1 MKLSVANGYQRREPG
16 QRLFFLA
23 VFAVC
28 WFYIS
33 PVSAQTVTAQS
44 QNEKLIVGVSEWAPY
59 NGYDLPGHGLLTD
72 IVQVALKRAGYA
84 STAEK
89 MPWSRVIK
97 GASRGDVDIIPGIWH
112 KEERAE
118 TIAYGPVLA
127 KARLVLISHPESP
140 YAIETLDDLNNL
152 RVGIVKDY
160 AYPQHFLNATHFI
173 QDFSPNLD
181 SNLSKL
187 ARGRIDAILGDELVA
202 RHTSHQL
209 FEGMIEFRYS
219 RQTLGSKDIF
229 LGVSKANPDHK
240 RILDLFVKAISEM
253 KSDGTYDT
261 ILKKHKMLE
270 LNNPS

>member
-1 MKLSVANGYQRREPG
+1 MKRIVGKEYTRCKLG
-16 QRLFFLA
+16 QLLLLLA
-23 VFAVC
+23 VFCVC
-28 WFYIS
+28 RLCIS
-33 PVSAQTVTAQS
+33 PVSAQATISSS
-44 QNEKLIVGVSEWAPY
+44 QNKKLIVGVSEWAPY

-72 IVQVALKRAGYA
+72 IVQVALTRAGYD

-97 GASRGDVDIIPGIWH
+97 GASRGEIDIIPGIWY
-112 KEERAE
+112 KEKRAK

-140 YAIETLDDLNNL
+140 YVIETLNDLNHL

-173 QDFSPNLD
+173 KDLSPNLD

-187 ARGRIDAILGDELVA
+187 ARGRIDAALGDELVA
-202 RHTSHQL
+202 RHTTYRL

-219 RQTLGSKDIF
+219 RKVLGSKDIF
-229 LGVSKANPDHK
+229 LGISKANPDHE
-240 RILDLFVKAISEM
+240 RILDLFEKALADM
-253 KSDGTYDT
+253 KADGTYDA
-261 ILKKHKMLE
+261 ILTKH
-270 LNNPS
+270 NITQADRSS